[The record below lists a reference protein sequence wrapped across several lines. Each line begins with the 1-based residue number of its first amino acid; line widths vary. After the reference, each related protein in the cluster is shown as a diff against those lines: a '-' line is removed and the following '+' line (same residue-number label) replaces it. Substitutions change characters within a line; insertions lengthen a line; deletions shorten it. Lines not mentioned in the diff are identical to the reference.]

1 MPLISRKM
9 VKHIVTFKLNGD
21 PQTRRRVASEFASA
35 LMALPEKIDVLSN
48 MEVGINSNPDE
59 DWDIVLTATVDTMEE
74 VGIYARHPDHLAAA
88 QSLPPTRQ
96 HAPASTTT
104 AINCVASIPIHR
116 IRLYLCNFPSAI
128 HLAVRT
134 NTALSFNL
142 K

>member
-1 MPLISRKM
+1 MSLISRKM

-35 LMALPEKIDVLSN
+35 LMALPQKIDVLSN

-88 QSLPPTRQ
+88 AIV
-96 HAPASTTT
+96 APYKA
-104 AINCVASIPIHR
+104 ARACVD
-116 IRLYLCNFPSAI
+116 YYCD
-128 HLAVRT
+128 
-134 NTALSFNL
+134 
-142 K
+142 